1 LRQDCKVQTLVPD
14 DHQLVHG
21 FSFSKNKLKGIL
33 QNDIKKRSW
42 RNVLYNNIEKRIII
56 VFKKAIIIGLGHL
69 PYNNFRTLKILVRFP
84 RAKVYSNKIFKL
96 SG

>member
-1 LRQDCKVQTLVPD
+1 MILKAL
-14 DHQLVHG
+14 
-21 FSFSKNKLKGIL
+21 KKLK
-33 QNDIKKRSW
+33 QN
-42 RNVLYNNIEKRIII
+42 L
-56 VFKKAIIIGLGHL
+56 GLL

>member
-1 LRQDCKVQTLVPD
+1 MI
-14 DHQLVHG
+14 
-21 FSFSKNKLKGIL
+21 SKKGVKEIYYTIILK
-33 QNDIKKRSW
+33 SAYF
-42 RNVLYNNIEKRIII
+42 VL
-56 VFKKAIIIGLGHL
+56 KKAIIIGLGHL

>member
-1 LRQDCKVQTLVPD
+1 MSNFYKKNFKYKLIQHLDLELENDFTKLMSNIRKEHSHQSLKVQNVTLVKE
-14 DHQLVHG
+14 LLTFKG
-21 FSFSKNKLKGIL
+21 FHLMC
-33 QNDIKKRSW
+33 
-42 RNVLYNNIEKRIII
+42 Y
-56 VFKKAIIIGLGHL
+56 L